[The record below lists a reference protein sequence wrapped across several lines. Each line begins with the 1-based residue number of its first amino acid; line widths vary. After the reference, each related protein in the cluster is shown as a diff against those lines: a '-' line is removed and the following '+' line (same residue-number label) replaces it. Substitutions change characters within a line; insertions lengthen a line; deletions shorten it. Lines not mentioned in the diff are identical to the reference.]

1 MVLYRNF
8 AKEKNIIEAKDKS
21 KSQNKRKNRKED
33 ENMLTQVG
41 IFLRQMR
48 MGNNEILKEMATK
61 LDVTSAFLSA
71 IENGKK
77 KMPKSM
83 RNKIVKKYDLSKED
97 IDALDNA
104 ILESNDTVE
113 INIRHLSNDR
123 KELAISFARTFGEL
137 NDDDVQFFT
146 DYLNRRSKGEK
157 IDGNWI

>member
-1 MVLYRNF
+1 
-8 AKEKNIIEAKDKS
+8 
-21 KSQNKRKNRKED
+21 
-33 ENMLTQVG
+33 MLTQVG